1 MFFIFSFAKL
11 TNMSLLI
18 RNILSLPFVL
28 LTFLIFSQNVTQA
41 DKIIQKLCS
50 DKFAGRGYVDRGDS
64 IAADYIASYFD
75 SLGLSSIKNNYK
87 QSFNVSVNNI
97 NSAELTIDNRSLTP
111 GVDFLIA
118 PNAPTLS
125 GDYHVFNV
133 SKKMLLSGRIV
144 NKVCKA
150 IKRGYIPV
158 VSVFDSKDQSLKN
171 TIVEIKK
178 LSKEGPII
186 FLKEKITWSV
196 STSQSEGMEIWV
208 LDSVFDRFSKDIHID
223 VSSSFISSYKSNNV
237 IGYVEGNEN
246 PDSFIVLCGHYD
258 HLGKMGEAIFYGAN
272 DNASGIAMLLD
283 LASYFSEH
291 PQKHSVAFIAFGA
304 EELGLLGSLNYVKKP
319 LIPLNKTKFV
329 FNMDLMGDGANG
341 ATIVNGKIFPSY
353 FEQLKSINDNENYL
367 PIIHSRG
374 KAANSDH
381 YFFSE
386 AGIPSFF
393 MYLMGDYDFY
403 HVPQDNPNNL
413 KLGTYYNKSF
423 LLIRDFVSQLCL
435 R

>member
-1 MFFIFSFAKL
+1 
-11 TNMSLLI
+11 MSLLI

-28 LTFLIFSQNVTQA
+28 LTFLIFSQNITQA

-75 SLGLSSIKNNYK
+75 SLGLSSIKNNHK

-150 IKRGYIPV
+150 IKRGYVPV

-237 IGYVEGNEN
+237 IGYVEGHEN

-367 PIIHSRG
+367 PTIRSRG

-381 YFFSE
+381 YFF
-386 AGIPSFF
+386 
-393 MYLMGDYDFY
+393 
-403 HVPQDNPNNL
+403 L
-413 KLGTYYNKSF
+413 KQVFHHFSC
-423 LLIRDFVSQLCL
+423 I
-435 R
+435 

>member
-367 PIIHSRG
+367 PIIRSRG

-423 LLIRDFVSQLCL
+423 LLIRNFVSQLCL
-435 R
+435 

>member
-1 MFFIFSFAKL
+1 
-11 TNMSLLI
+11 
-18 RNILSLPFVL
+18 
-28 LTFLIFSQNVTQA
+28 
-41 DKIIQKLCS
+41 
-50 DKFAGRGYVDRGDS
+50 
-64 IAADYIASYFD
+64 
-75 SLGLSSIKNNYK
+75 
-87 QSFNVSVNNI
+87 
-97 NSAELTIDNRSLTP
+97 
-111 GVDFLIA
+111 
-118 PNAPTLS
+118 
-125 GDYHVFNV
+125 
-133 SKKMLLSGRIV
+133 
-144 NKVCKA
+144 
-150 IKRGYIPV
+150 
-158 VSVFDSKDQSLKN
+158 
-171 TIVEIKK
+171 
-178 LSKEGPII
+178 
-186 FLKEKITWSV
+186 
-196 STSQSEGMEIWV
+196 MEIWV
-208 LDSVFDRFSKDIHID
+208 LDSVFDRFSKAIHID

-237 IGYVEGNEN
+237 IGYVEGHEN

-329 FNMDLMGDGANG
+329 FNMDLMGDGATG

-353 FEQLKSINDNENYL
+353 FEQLKSINDNEAYL
-367 PIIHSRG
+367 PIIRSRG

-423 LLIRDFVSQLCL
+423 LLIRDFVSTINMISD
-435 R
+435 

>member
-1 MFFIFSFAKL
+1 
-11 TNMSLLI
+11 MSLLI

-28 LTFLIFSQNVTQA
+28 LTFLIFSQNITQA

-75 SLGLSSIKNNYK
+75 SLGLSSIKNNHK

-208 LDSVFDRFSKDIHID
+208 LDSVFDRFSKAIHID

-237 IGYVEGNEN
+237 IGYVEGHEN

-367 PIIHSRG
+367 PIIRSRG

-423 LLIRDFVSQLCL
+423 LLIRNFVSQLCL
-435 R
+435 